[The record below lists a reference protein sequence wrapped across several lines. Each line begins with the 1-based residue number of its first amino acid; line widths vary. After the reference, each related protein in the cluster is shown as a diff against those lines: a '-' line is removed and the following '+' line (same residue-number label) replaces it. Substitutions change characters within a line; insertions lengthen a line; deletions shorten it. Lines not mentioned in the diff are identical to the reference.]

1 MGEAKR
7 RKKLD
12 PNFGKGFGR
21 NQKRS
26 KQKQRLMDSRNQF
39 QSFKVKEGR
48 LPQKYVDLIAN
59 SEWHDWSIPPE
70 EKARMEAQCKATGFP
85 LAIIDSMKEDQQK
98 NVEVVRVLARLLLG
112 EQTISRDNQTPSTE
126 LTEIVKE
133 LAEMILADAEH
144 SLSRKRSPF
153 SVNQERSDK
162 TKALGSRLNEL
173 GGVDLMRGIAM
184 DYVPRCD
191 QKELELLWHGIG
203 DWKA

>member
-21 NQKRS
+21 NLKQS
-26 KQKQRLMDSRNQF
+26 KQKQRLMDSRNQL

-70 EKARMEAQCKATGFP
+70 SKARMEDNAKALGFP
-85 LAIIDSMKEDQQK
+85 LAMIDSVIKQHQQ
-98 NVEVVRVLARLLLG
+98 NVEVVIQLAGLLLG
-112 EQTISRDNQTPSTE
+112 EQEMPQGNKTSSPQ
-126 LTEIVKE
+126 LTDIVKE
-133 LAEMILADAEH
+133 LAEMILADAEP
-144 SLSRKRSPF
+144 SLSGKRSPF
-153 SVNQERSDK
+153 SANQETIDK
-162 TKALGSRLNEL
+162 VKGIGSQLNEL
-173 GGVDLMRGIAM
+173 GGTDLMGSIVIK
-184 DYVPRCD
+184 YVPPCD
-191 QKELELLWHGIG
+191 RRELDLLWHGIG

>member
-21 NQKRS
+21 NQKRG
-26 KQKQRLMDSRNQF
+26 KQKQRLMDSRNPL
-39 QSFKVKEGR
+39 QSFDVQEER
-48 LPQKYVDLIAN
+48 LPQKYIDLIAN
-59 SEWHDWSIPPE
+59 SEWHDWSMPPE
-70 EKARMEAQCKATGFP
+70 EIARMEAQCKATGFP
-85 LAIIDSMKEDQQK
+85 FAIIDSMKEDQQK
-98 NVEVVRVLARLLLG
+98 NVEAVQVLARLLLG
-112 EQTISRDNQTPSTE
+112 EQTISRDNQTPSSE

-153 SVNQERSDK
+153 SVNQETIDK

-173 GGVDLMRGIAM
+173 GGVDLMRSIAT

-191 QKELELLWHGIG
+191 QKELELIWHGIG
-203 DWKA
+203 DWRA